1 MNLVKKTS
9 LQNVEAN
16 VKETLDWKLI
26 QIKEKN
32 LPVESSL
39 ADYIAFG
46 MEGIENDIEQLSNYK
61 TLIET
66 QIKQA
71 KENQSKVKIEC
82 AEWLANQGL
91 DKLNGLNVSSIT
103 ITKAVEEKT
112 TITQEDVWVD
122 VDSKI
127 VLDKNN
133 FPFEKA
139 YELLEAN
146 GYIEKDSTDVI
157 KFTSAKPSQ
166 IKVNQKRK

>member
-103 ITKAVEEKT
+103 ITKAVEEKNEKVVVKGFKD
-112 TITQEDVWVD
+112 IFDSEEDLQ
-122 VDSKI
+122 KY
-127 VLDKNN
+127 L
-133 FPFEKA
+133 
-139 YELLEAN
+139 
-146 GYIEKDSTDVI
+146 IEQGVGSFCISEVPKLTP
-157 KFTSAKPSQ
+157 AKPAQ
-166 IKVNQKRK
+166 IKVNKKRK

>member
-1 MNLVKKTS
+1 MNLIKKTS

-103 ITKAVEEKT
+103 ITNPTEESEVEIYETVFKYENYET
-112 TITQEDVWVD
+112 TIAIDMVD
-122 VDSKI
+122 HLRDLGLISKEI
-127 VLDKNN
+127 VIVGLKKK
-133 FPFEKA
+133 P
-139 YELLEAN
+139 
-146 GYIEKDSTDVI
+146 
-157 KFTSAKPSQ
+157 AKPAQ